1 MAGTRDL
8 ELTRSTSAL
17 KERASALIPAGS
29 LSYSK
34 GEDQFPENAP
44 PFIDRAEGATAY
56 DLDGRPFLDWAMG
69 LRTVILGHCY
79 PAVLD
84 AVRAQLLKGSN
95 FTRPSVLELELAEL
109 FVELIPNAEMVKFA
123 KNGSDVTSAA
133 IRLSR
138 AFTGREFVALGGDG
152 SFFSHDDWYIG
163 STLCNAGVPEST
175 RRLTKR
181 FAYNDLESL
190 GQLFAEYPGQIAAVI
205 LEPTTTTPP
214 AEGFLEGIRELT
226 RREGAVLIFDE
237 MITGFRWHLRG
248 AQTYFGVTPDLSTFG
263 KAIGNGF
270 SLSALVGRRD
280 IMELGGLRHRK
291 EKVYALSCTH
301 GGETHAL
308 AAALTT
314 IREIRDRDVISHIWR
329 IGKLFQNGFN
339 QAAAD
344 AGISDAISMGGYACS
359 PIVICRD
366 RDGNVSLPF
375 RTLFLQ
381 EMVERG
387 VLIPYLTPSFA
398 HTEDDVVRSVAAAR
412 ETFTVYRG
420 ALERG
425 VDHYLRGPSVKP
437 VFRRFN

>member
-1 MAGTRDL
+1 MASTRDL
-8 ELTRSTSAL
+8 ELTRSVAAM
-17 KERASALIPAGS
+17 KERASALIPAGC

-56 DLDGRPFLDWAMG
+56 DLEGRPFLDWAMG

-95 FTRPSVLELELAEL
+95 FTRPSLLESELAEL
-109 FVELIPNAEMVKFA
+109 FVELIPSAEMVKFA

-133 IRLSR
+133 VRLSR
-138 AFTGREFVALGGDG
+138 AFTGRDLVALGGDG

-181 FAYNDLESL
+181 FGYNDLDSL
-190 GQLFAEYPGQIAAVI
+190 KQLFAEHPRQIAAVI
-205 LEPTTTTPP
+205 LEPATTTPP
-214 AEGFLEGIRELT
+214 ADGFLEGVRELT
-226 RREGAVLIFDE
+226 RREGTVLIFDE

-248 AQTYFGVTPDLSTFG
+248 AQTLFGVTPDLSTFG

-280 IMELGGLRHRK
+280 IMELAGLRHPK
-291 EKVYALSCTH
+291 EKAYALSCTH

-308 AAALTT
+308 AAAMTT
-314 IREIRDRDVISHIWR
+314 IRELRDRDVISHIWK
-329 IGKLFQNGFN
+329 IGERFQQGFN
-339 QAAAD
+339 DAAREAGVAD
-344 AGISDAISMGGYACS
+344 AVAMSGYPCS
-359 PIVICRD
+359 PIIICRD
-366 RDGNVSLPF
+366 RGGNVSLPF

-387 VLIPYLTPSFA
+387 VLIPYITPSFA
-398 HTEDDVVRSVAAAR
+398 HTHQDVVRTVQAAR
-412 ETFTVYRG
+412 EAFAVYRT
-420 ALERG
+420 ALDRG
-425 VDHYLRGPSVKP
+425 VEAYLRGPAVKP